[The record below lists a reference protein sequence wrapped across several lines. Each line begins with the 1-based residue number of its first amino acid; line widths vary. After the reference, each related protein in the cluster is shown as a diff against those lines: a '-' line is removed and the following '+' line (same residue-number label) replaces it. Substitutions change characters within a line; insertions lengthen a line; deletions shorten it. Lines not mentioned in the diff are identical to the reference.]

1 MSYLKRPVFKY
12 LSIYYRDFS
21 TQKDVK
27 LRKPDTITMFRNFAY
42 YYIFIRGVYR
52 EPYKKEK
59 DL

>member
-1 MSYLKRPVFKY
+1 MSYLEGPIFEY

-27 LRKPDTITMFRNFAY
+27 LWKPDTIIMFRNFAY
-42 YYIFIRGVYR
+42 YYTFIRGVYR
-52 EPYKKEK
+52 ELYKKEK

>member
-1 MSYLKRPVFKY
+1 MSYLKGPVFKY

-21 TQKDVK
+21 TQKDTK
-27 LRKPDTITMFRNFAY
+27 LRKPNTIIIFRNFAY
-42 YYIFIRGVYR
+42 YYTFIRGVYK